1 MRCARGGFAGGFGR
15 LAAVWLACA
24 GLLAGGLGGAGC
36 RRRGG
41 ARVVVADAAVSDD
54 AGLAAQGPAL
64 RGQVTDQHGAPLG
77 RVRVLALAV
86 DGHGLGLVDTGVDG
100 RFVLP
105 VPAGPVHLETRAP
118 GRVARAVDVVAPGE
132 VAVVAMA
139 PGVAL
144 GGVVTAAAD
153 DSGVAGAGLEGALV
167 VVRPEAGWLGKQSK
181 VAAPVAAVGVW
192 RDAELRSARS
202 GPGGGFALSG
212 LASGFYR
219 VTVQAEGF
227 APVEVRHVVAP
238 GLGLEVALARE
249 VVLAGRVVDAAGA
262 PAVGARVEVAGSGL
276 WPPRTVETDRAGAFK
291 VERLLEGIYE
301 VRARRGDSEASQPLE
316 GVERFGGGAAAGD
329 EPVTLVLAPARVMTG
344 RVVDATTGQGV
355 AGARVSLARDVLAA
369 LADRVETGADGGWRI
384 AAVAP
389 GEYVMA
395 ASAKGYLPVW
405 GVRVTST
412 STGTG
417 TGTGTGTST
426 STGAGTST
434 GTGAGTSPGSGDVTL
449 ALVKGARVR
458 GFVRDGAGGGVK
470 GAVVEVFGIGAGGTL
485 VPVGA
490 GERSLAQVASG
501 GSDAGRLRAQGELGV
516 LTGPIPYPP
525 PRAAGTAPV
534 MAPPSAGGGLL
545 TAADGSFMVEGIPP
559 GRVRVVASHPDLAAA
574 ASAELVVTDEA
585 EVTLV
590 LRTGAVLAGRVTDDL
605 GRPLGNVLVTAAL
618 ASASADAGAGA
629 DDDGGAIAAHIALT
643 DPDGRYRIAALA
655 GAVRVEASLLGYLAA
670 RKRVVIPAA
679 AADSGAEVALDLT
692 LTRADRELGGR
703 VIDPL
708 GFALLG
714 ARIRVLGLRDA
725 SAQTI
730 DGGYFTLAR
739 LGPPPWRLEVSHPD
753 YPART
758 ITVSDDRTRAELA
771 LAFGGGLSG
780 RITDARTRAAIPG
793 VELTLSGPAAA
804 RAQARPD
811 PSGSFTLLSL
821 GAGTWTLTAS
831 APGHAPARRTV
842 TLPAATRD
850 PREITLRDVDLALE
864 PAARIAGRVL
874 DVRGTPVAA
883 ATVTLTPRGRSR
895 GGTSAPL
902 PSARSDAAGH
912 YVLSPIPEGDYD
924 VVARWPQGHADYLD
938 LRLHASDDLTSI
950 DLRAR

>member
-1 MRCARGGFAGGFGR
+1 MAWVA
-15 LAAVWLACA
+15 WLAGA
-24 GLLAGGLGGAGC
+24 GVVAGGLGAAGC
-36 RRRGG
+36 RCRG
-41 ARVVVADAAVSDD
+41 ATRVVAAVDAGGSDD
-54 AGLAAQGPAL
+54 AGLAAAGPAL
-64 RGQVTDQHGAPLG
+64 RGQVTDQHGAPLA

-86 DGHGLGLVDTGVDG
+86 DGRGLGLVDTGADG
-100 RFVLP
+100 RFELA

-153 DSGVAGAGLEGALV
+153 DSGVAGAGLAGALV

-181 VAAPVAAVGVW
+181 LAAPVAAAGVW
-192 RDAELRSARS
+192 RDAALRSARS

-219 VTVQAEGF
+219 VTVQAAGF

-249 VVLAGRVVDAAGA
+249 VVLVGRVVDAAGA
-262 PAVGARVEVAGSGL
+262 PAAGARVEVAGSGL
-276 WPPRTVETDRAGAFK
+276 WPPRTVETDAAGAFK

-395 ASAKGYLPVW
+395 ASAKAYLPVW

-412 STGTG
+412 ST
-417 TGTGTGTST
+417 SPSPSP
-426 STGAGTST
+426 STGPGP
-434 GTGAGTSPGSGDVTL
+434 GAADVTL
-449 ALVKGARVR
+449 ALLKGARIS

-501 GSDAGRLRAQGELGV
+501 ATDAGRLRAQGELGV

-525 PRAAGTAPV
+525 PRAAGAAAVVVPTTAG
-534 MAPPSAGGGLL
+534 GGGLL
-545 TAADGSFMVEGIPP
+545 TAADGSFVVEGIPP

-574 ASAELVVTDEA
+574 ASAELVVKDVA

-618 ASASADAGAGA
+618 ASAGSDASASVAV
-629 DDDGGAIAAHIALT
+629 DDEGGAIAAHIALT

-670 RKRVVIPAA
+670 RRRVAIPAA

-758 ITVSDDRTRAELA
+758 LTVSDDRTRAELA
-771 LAFGGGLSG
+771 LAFGGGVTG
-780 RITDARTRAAIPG
+780 RVTDARTRAAIPG

-804 RAQARPD
+804 RAQTRPD
-811 PSGSFTLLSL
+811 ASGAFTLVAL
-821 GAGTWTLTAS
+821 GAGSWTLTAS

-842 TLPAATRD
+842 TIPAATRD
-850 PREITLRDVDLALE
+850 PREITVRDVDLALE

-874 DVRGTPVAA
+874 DVRGTPVAGA
-883 ATVTLTPRGRSR
+883 GVTLTPRGRTRS
-895 GGTSAPL
+895 SAGAAL
-902 PSARSDAAGH
+902 PSARTDAAGH

-938 LRLHASDDLTSI
+938 LRLHAGDDLAAV